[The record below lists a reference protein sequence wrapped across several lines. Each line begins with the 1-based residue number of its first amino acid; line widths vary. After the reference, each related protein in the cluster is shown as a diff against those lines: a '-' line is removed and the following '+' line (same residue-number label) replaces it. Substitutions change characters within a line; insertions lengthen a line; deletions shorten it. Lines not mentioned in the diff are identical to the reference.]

1 MLVIRLRRTGRT
13 KKPSFRVIVA
23 EKTMPIYGRF
33 VDIIGNVNLLSNPK
47 VIEINK
53 EKALDWMKKGAQP
66 SETVARLMVK
76 AGILKKEDLNW
87 KPDKKAKKK
96 KEDTKEEEKKPEVA
110 PADKEEKSAEA
121 DAEKAPTEEPKEEIK
136 DETAEVKKEP
146 VDEVKEETP
155 AEEKTE

>member
-23 EKTMPIYGRF
+23 EKSMPIYGRF

-87 KPDKKAKKK
+87 GPDKKSKKK
-96 KEDTKEEEKKPEVA
+96 KDEGKEEEKKPEVA
-110 PADKEEKSAEA
+110 PSDKEEKAAEEA
-121 DAEKAPTEEPKEEIK
+121 PEEKATEEKKPEEAPEEEK
-136 DETAEVKKEP
+136 QEESKKED
-146 VDEVKEETP
+146 VSEETK
-155 AEEKTE
+155 A